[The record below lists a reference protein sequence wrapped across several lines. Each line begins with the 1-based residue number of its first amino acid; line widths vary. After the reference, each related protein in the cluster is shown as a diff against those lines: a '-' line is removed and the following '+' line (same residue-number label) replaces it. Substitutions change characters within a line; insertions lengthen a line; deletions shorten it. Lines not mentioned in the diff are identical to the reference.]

1 MTSDVAS
8 GPDSPAAELQ
18 GVRFRY
24 RRKDGARPFELHAAE
39 LVLRRGEAVACIG
52 PSGAGKTTLVH
63 LCAGILVP
71 DEGEV
76 HVAGR
81 RIDALPDTE
90 RRARRAADVGLV
102 FQEFELLDYLDA
114 LDNVLVPLR
123 VRGASHAELRDA
135 RARAVEL
142 AETVGIA
149 DLLHRVPGRLS
160 QGERQRVAIARALV
174 TEPAL
179 VLCDEPTGNLDP
191 DAAQAALDLLLSQ
204 ARARGAGLMMVTHD
218 HGLLE
223 HFDRVV
229 DVRDLGG
236 APKGLGVEGGA

>member
-81 RIDALPDTE
+81 RIDALPDAA
-90 RRARRAADVGLV
+90 RRARRAADVGL
-102 FQEFELLDYLDA
+102 
-114 LDNVLVPLR
+114 
-123 VRGASHAELRDA
+123 
-135 RARAVEL
+135 
-142 AETVGIA
+142 
-149 DLLHRVPGRLS
+149 HRVPGRRS
-160 QGERQRVAIARALV
+160 QGERQRGAIARARV